1 VRGVVGKVELIY
13 VDSASTDGSPRA
25 VHFDAQVTVL
35 HGRDLDRRTSPE
47 RGVATGV
54 RGLHLFLYGDTILIP
69 PFKQLSKSL
78 NLTRALPSFG
88 GIAETST
95 LCTRSTTAFLISTGS
110 TLPGI
115 RISGVEMS

>member
-1 VRGVVGKVELIY
+1 MPPPLSIVIIGRNEGERLNRYLQSVSVVRGVVGKVELIY

-54 RGLHLFLYGDTILIP
+54 RGLHP
-69 PFKQLSKSL
+69 VP
-78 NLTRALPSFG
+78 
-88 GIAETST
+88 
-95 LCTRSTTAFLISTGS
+95 
-110 TLPGI
+110 
-115 RISGVEMS
+115 